1 MHTNLQRLY
10 RGVKASA
17 SGGVVPAALEV
28 SLPRVRDRSCRRRVR
43 LFGRSVSG
51 GGALTFHLGDLTDPF
66 ISSDFLVGTVFTAA
80 GYAICHRCRPTGRGW
95 ARSLARDR
103 ATSKSCPSQI
113 TRSVSQLSSQEVP
126 FPTSQNTSSPRG
138 NRREIQVAFRY
149 KLHEGLTRVYLW
161 EDTN

>member
-51 GGALTFHLGDLTDPF
+51 GAPTSLTFHLGDLTDPF
-66 ISSDFLVGTVFTAA
+66 ILSDFLVGTVIVAA

-103 ATSKSCPSQI
+103 ATSKSSQSQSR
-113 TRSVSQLSSQEVP
+113 RSRGVSNFQHKKFLSLRLVLLSV
-126 FPTSQNTSSPRG
+126 TSQMW
-138 NRREIQVAFRY
+138 
-149 KLHEGLTRVYLW
+149 VYVKGW
-161 EDTN
+161 GHVGDGGEQKKI